1 MIDSRP
7 IGIFDSGVG
16 GLSIAKEIKN
26 FCPQENIIY
35 FGDTKHLPYGQKS
48 AQAIK
53 EYSQKA
59 TRFLLE
65 QDCKIIVVACNSA
78 SANAL
83 KEIKNLARER
93 KIKVI
98 DVITPVA
105 EKVAFGFDQQVGVIA
120 TQATINAKM
129 YTRKIRGFNKHIQ
142 VYELATPLLVPIVEE
157 GLSKKEIAHQA
168 IHHYLSHKKLQN
180 IDSLILGCTHF
191 SLIQKE
197 INAFYE
203 GKVRIINSPLIV
215 ANELKR
221 FLVDHQME
229 SENGLQDAFFVSDL
243 TLNFIKFSKKN
254 FSENIQ
260 LEEKK
265 L

>member
-120 TQATINAKM
+120 TQATVNAKM
-129 YTRKIRGFNKHIQ
+129 YTRKIRRFNKHIQ
-142 VYELATPLLVPIVEE
+142 VYELATPLLVPMIEE
-157 GLSKKEIAHQA
+157 GLSKSDISKQLINR
-168 IHHYLSHKKLQN
+168 YLSHKKMQN
-180 IDSLILGCTHF
+180 IDTIILGCTHYSF
-191 SLIQKE
+191 IQRWVDS
-197 INAFYE
+197 FYE
-203 GKVRIINSPLIV
+203 GRTKIINSPLIV
-215 ANELKR
+215 ANELKI
-221 FLVDHQME
+221 FLE
-229 SENGLQDAFFVSDL
+229 ENRMQAEKSTQDYFLVSDL
-243 TLNFIKFSKKN
+243 TLNYTKFAKRIFNKQIQIKLIK
-254 FSENIQ
+254 I
-260 LEEKK
+260 
-265 L
+265 